1 VVLKMGFDD
10 GFVFVQREVGHA
22 CDVVVVLVDQFH
34 AVFVRYE
41 AVVFHFRGGL
51 KNIFCFVTF
60 YPIVCYVVFGRRSDT
75 LYEKVKFNFFG
86 KNINI

>member
-1 VVLKMGFDD
+1 M
-10 GFVFVQREVGHA
+10 
-22 CDVVVVLVDQFH
+22 
-34 AVFVRYE
+34 
-41 AVVFHFRGGL
+41 

-60 YPIVCYVVFGRRSDT
+60 YPIVFYGVFGRRNDT